1 MDAERNVLISSCPTE
16 TRGRNFPR
24 RTKKATRERTTN
36 PLTAFVNGFDH
47 RIRSLP
53 LADVTEGGGEM
64 RGKNPSLNEPEG
76 VASCR
81 AWQEANSDLRIP
93 SDGCMKHPSLSKKG
107 NVFIEAANTKEE
119 IAQVAFPLRHQ
130 RIRRPADD
138 PECKRMTPRSSL
150 RPHTRVGM
158 AGPTAEGVPRCSI
171 RRDP

>member
-1 MDAERNVLISSCPTE
+1 MDSIIGSDPFPSLTS
-16 TRGRNFPR
+16 RG
-24 RTKKATRERTTN
+24 
-36 PLTAFVNGFDH
+36 G
-47 RIRSLP
+47 
-53 LADVTEGGGEM
+53 GGGET

-76 VASCR
+76 VASRR
-81 AWQEANSDLRIP
+81 AWQEANSDLRVP

-130 RIRRPADD
+130 RIRRLADD

-158 AGPTAEGVPRCSI
+158 AGPTAEGVPRCSV
-171 RRDP
+171 RRDPKGRDGCEPSAPGTVRSLCWRSRAFRYGCAGLPYRRVRVG